1 MTNRQIIGQLPIS
14 AQWILMAITA
24 GVALYQDGNAE
35 QLISAAD
42 KALYVA
48 KQRGRNQ
55 VALASA

>member
-1 MTNRQIIGQLPIS
+1 
-14 AQWILMAITA
+14 MAITA